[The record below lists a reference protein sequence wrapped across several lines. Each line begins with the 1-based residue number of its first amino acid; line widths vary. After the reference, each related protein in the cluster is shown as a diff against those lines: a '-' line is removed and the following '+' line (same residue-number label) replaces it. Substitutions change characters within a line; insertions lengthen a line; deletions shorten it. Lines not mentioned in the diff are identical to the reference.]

1 MAQTAA
7 PYAEQLDEATPERFR
22 RISTHDSIRKEPRI
36 LGSSPLEL
44 ALALAAGTG
53 ACAALALAPIAP
65 AARGAIACVW
75 LYQAAR
81 LHLQVWRFGGWAGFV
96 FLCRRFPHAYVW
108 TLSTLPVFLAAKLA
122 QWVCAQLFLDNA
134 GRMHRC
140 EPNSHGGA
148 DLTLVNWWRMATD
161 LSKPLRVHSV
171 RASVMPNIIAPTL
184 ACNVHSVGAWASLD
198 VLRVVCSE
206 HSCSMRNDLFGTS
219 ARARA
224 RSAVLCVAPAAGHR
238 PAYHSPRAS
247 PFLAAAFRVSQR
259 GPDFSYTFHI
269 SGVVDE
275 SHMYWLV
282 TDATVLWPLTALV
295 SAMWNGYAA
304 TLADAIAEAEA
315 RSRARPA
322 VTYTGLRFWTDHDP
336 PTLDSLWYPHLRERR
351 PSEYVMDS

>member
-206 HSCSMRNDLFGTS
+206 HSCSMRNDLFGTN
-219 ARARA
+219 
-224 RSAVLCVAPAAGHR
+224 
-238 PAYHSPRAS
+238 
-247 PFLAAAFRVSQR
+247 
-259 GPDFSYTFHI
+259 FSYTFHI